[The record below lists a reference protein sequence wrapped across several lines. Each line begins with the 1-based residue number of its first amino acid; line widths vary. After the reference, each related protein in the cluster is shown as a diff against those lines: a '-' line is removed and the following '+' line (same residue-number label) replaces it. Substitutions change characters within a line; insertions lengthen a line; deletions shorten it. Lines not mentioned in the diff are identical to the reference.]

1 MKDPPSYLVFSKIR
15 VLSWSAAGEAY
26 FNTIRKLAINAV
38 RTGEFSA
45 LPHVISQERR
55 MIWVCGVISN
65 HIPPGNAYCS
75 THCPTQSYAH
85 TFLMHSCPQS
95 IPTKLLICRSNCSH
109 FSSRIQVSII
119 AFNRFRSE
127 DDRLRESFPET
138 AKIFSKYTHLR
149 KRFLFF
155 YSVLLHCQ
163 SSVRPSIAACAVVRS
178 SM

>member
-109 FSSRIQVSII
+109 FSSWIQVSLP
-119 AFNRFRSE
+119 S
-127 DDRLRESFPET
+127 T
-138 AKIFSKYTHLR
+138 G
-149 KRFLFF
+149 
-155 YSVLLHCQ
+155 YSVGG
-163 SSVRPSIAACAVVRS
+163 VRNGKTLRQKYAHTQTILFPTPY
-178 SM
+178 